1 MVVVIRWYV
10 ILGHA
15 PYSGFVCSQPVC
27 HFLRVQFYLA
37 ICQCPKTIL
46 NKIKKWHQKACDDTN
61 SRDVQQT
68 SFTWNEVSAA
78 SHQWLRERVSP
89 DYILVNTQTRSG
101 IAEPSAVILYLL
113 VLHICFNGSTN
124 IKCVTYYPKLLYIF
138 YFPFLILITSTKKHH
153 MLRNKCYAYING
165 KIITQSANKGWDSY
179 RVNLKG
185 HSFFTLLCFLE
196 YSVSFY
202 SDSNISFFKFVS
214 FFFHFFFLFFW
225 LSW

>member
-10 ILGHA
+10 ILGRA

-61 SRDVQQT
+61 SRNVQQT

-78 SHQWLRERVSP
+78 SHQWLRERVPP

-101 IAEPSAVILYLL
+101 IAEPSAVILYLFPCP
-113 VLHICFNGSTN
+113 LHICFNGSTN
-124 IKCVTYYPKLLYIF
+124 IKCVTYYPKLLYSYIYIHIVIYSYYTNKTHPFF
-138 YFPFLILITSTKKHH
+138 YFPFFNFDNKYKEASHVKK
-153 MLRNKCYAYING
+153 
-165 KIITQSANKGWDSY
+165 
-179 RVNLKG
+179 
-185 HSFFTLLCFLE
+185 
-196 YSVSFY
+196 
-202 SDSNISFFKFVS
+202 
-214 FFFHFFFLFFW
+214 
-225 LSW
+225 